1 MVKRRV
7 KLIFPSDLITE
18 PIIYLMSKNY
28 EVVTNIRRAN
38 VTSDLGWVVLEV
50 DGEEDVVN
58 EALRW
63 AEDKGVA
70 VEPVE
75 GDIIAG

>member
-38 VTSDLGWVVLEV
+38 VTSDIGWVVLEV

-58 EALRW
+58 QALRW
-63 AEDKGVA
+63 AKDKGVV

-75 GDIIAG
+75 GDVIAG

>member
-7 KLIFPSDLITE
+7 KLVFPSNLITQ
-18 PIIYLMSKNY
+18 PIIYLMSKNF

-50 DGEEDVVN
+50 DGQEDVVGR
-58 EALRW
+58 ALQW
-63 AEDKGVA
+63 AEEQGVI

>member
-1 MVKRRV
+1 MKRRV

-38 VTSDLGWVVLEV
+38 VTSDIGWVVLEV
-50 DGEEDVVN
+50 DGEENVVN
-58 EALRW
+58 RALEW
-63 AEDKGVA
+63 VKDKGVV

-75 GDIIAG
+75 GDVIAG

>member
-38 VTSDLGWVVLEV
+38 VTSDFGWVVLEV

-58 EALRW
+58 QALRW
-63 AEDKGVA
+63 AEDKGVV

-75 GDIIAG
+75 GDVIAG

>member
-1 MVKRRV
+1 LVKRRV

-18 PIIYLMSKNY
+18 PIIYLVSKNF

-38 VTSDLGWVVLEV
+38 VTSDIGWVVLEV

-58 EALRW
+58 QALRW
-63 AEDKGVA
+63 AEDKGVV

-75 GDIIAG
+75 GDVIAG

>member
-7 KLIFPSDLITE
+7 KLVFPSDLITE

-63 AEDKGVA
+63 AEDKGVV

-75 GDIIAG
+75 GDVIAG

>member
-7 KLIFPSDLITE
+7 KLVFPSDLITE
-18 PIIYLMSKNY
+18 PIIYLMSKNF

-38 VTSDLGWVVLEV
+38 VTSDIGWVVLEV

-58 EALRW
+58 RALNW
-63 AEDKGVA
+63 ARDKGVV

>member
-18 PIIYLMSKNY
+18 PIIYLMSKNF

-38 VTSDLGWVVLEV
+38 VTSDIGWVVLEV

-58 EALRW
+58 RALKW
-63 AEDKGVA
+63 ARDKGVV

>member
-18 PIIYLMSKNY
+18 PIIYLMSKNF

-38 VTSDLGWVVLEV
+38 VTSDIGWVVLEV

-58 EALRW
+58 QALRW
-63 AEDKGVA
+63 AEDKGVV

-75 GDIIAG
+75 GDVIAG

>member
-18 PIIYLMSKNY
+18 PIIYLVSKNF

-38 VTSDLGWVVLEV
+38 VTSDIGWVVLEV

-58 EALRW
+58 QALRW
-63 AEDKGVA
+63 AEDKGVV

-75 GDIIAG
+75 GDVIAG

>member
-28 EVVTNIRRAN
+28 DVVTNIRRAN
-38 VTSDLGWVVLEV
+38 VTSDFGWVVLEV

-58 EALRW
+58 QALRW
-63 AEDKGVA
+63 AEDKGVV

-75 GDIIAG
+75 GDVIAG

>member
-18 PIIYLMSKNY
+18 PIIYLMSKNF

-38 VTSDLGWVVLEV
+38 VTSDIGWVVLEV
-50 DGEEDVVN
+50 DGEEDVVDQ
-58 EALRW
+58 ALRW
-63 AEDKGVA
+63 AEDKGVV
-70 VEPVE
+70 VESVE
-75 GDIIAG
+75 GDVIAG